1 MQGEEAM
8 ASVLHEWQVLGHRY
22 RLCRWGTRM
31 EGWSQLEPFAAR
43 WALRAPSLGNA
54 AARGFVFDALQGL
67 RGWLF
72 PERLDHVLEREVEA
86 RRLVVFEQPIASM
99 HLGGGPV
106 QEAPEVTPRESRPE
120 RAWVDILVIDDSE
133 PAIALAGTRF
143 QLRLPDRSTH
153 EGVLDGR
160 GRVFVDDIEPGKCWL
175 ELTELAG
182 GFNN

>member
-1 MQGEEAM
+1 MS
-8 ASVLHEWQVLGHRY
+8 SVLHEWQVPGHRY

-43 WALRAPSLGNA
+43 WALRAPSLGDA
-54 AARGFVFDALQGL
+54 AVRRAVFNALQGL

-72 PERLDHVLEREVEA
+72 AERLDHGVLEREVEL
-86 RRLVVFEQPIASM
+86 RSLVVFEQPIAAM

-106 QEAPEVTPRESRPE
+106 QEVPEVAPRESRRE
-120 RAWVDILVIDDSE
+120 RAWIDIIVIDDSE

-143 QLRLPDRSTH
+143 QLRLPDRSMH

-160 GRVFVDDIEPGKCWL
+160 GRVCIDDIEPGKCWL

-182 GFNN
+182 GFNT